1 MSLDLVD
8 EINKILDEYALEVN
22 EDVNKAAKATAK
34 LGAKELK
41 STSPKSK
48 SKVRGGRYA
57 RGWAVKETKGTFG
70 YTQLTI
76 HNKKDY
82 QLTHL
87 LENGHLIRNKTG
99 TYGRTK
105 ARPHIKP
112 VELIVQDKFL
122 EEVKKR
128 LN

>member
-1 MSLDLVD
+1 MSVDLGD
-8 EINKILDEYALEVN
+8 EINKLLDEYSLEVN

-41 STSPKSK
+41 STSPKGS
-48 SKVRGGRYA
+48 RGRYA
-57 RGWAVKETKGTFG
+57 RGWAVKETKGSFG

-112 VELIVQDKFL
+112 VELMVQDKFL

>member
-1 MSLDLVD
+1 MSVDLAD
-8 EINKILDEYALEVN
+8 EINKILEEYALEVN
-22 EDVNKAAKATAK
+22 EDVNKAAKATAA
-34 LGAKELK
+34 LGVKELK
-41 STSPKSK
+41 ATSPKG
-48 SKVRGGRYA
+48 RRGRYG
-57 RGWAVKETKGTFG
+57 RGWAVKETKGSFG
-70 YTQLTI
+70 YTQLFI
-76 HNKKDY
+76 YNKKDY

-112 VELIVQDKFL
+112 VELMVQDKFL

>member
-1 MSLDLVD
+1 MSVDLGD
-8 EINKILDEYALEVN
+8 EINKILEEYAIEVN
-22 EDVNKAAKATAK
+22 EDVNKAAKATAA
-34 LGAKELK
+34 LGVKELK
-41 STSPKSK
+41 STSPKG
-48 SKVRGGRYA
+48 RRGRYG
-57 RGWAVKETKGTFG
+57 RGWAVKETKGSFG

-112 VELIVQDKFL
+112 VELMVQDKFL
-122 EEVKKR
+122 EEVKKK